1 MPLLNNKCLEDL
13 AQAKVCRL
21 LLWKIEE
28 SEAELKALL
37 PAHFG
42 YAEEADARFQSTK
55 RRMEWLTAR
64 VLLHNIA
71 DISERLGYNAT
82 GRPILSVG
90 SPFVSIS
97 HTGHYVSLLISP
109 TQVGI
114 DIEQRGARAKRI
126 SSFFLKTSEMAL
138 LNTTGLSEEDT
149 AVVLWSAKES
159 VYKMVDMPGL
169 SLLHD
174 ITFQEMQVAPQGTSG
189 TLRAE
194 VCSKDDTIYP
204 NLIINYNIQP
214 DFVLTFCTA
223 NA

>member
-13 AQAKVCRL
+13 AQAKACRL
-21 LLWKIEE
+21 FLWKIEE

-42 YAEEADARFQSTK
+42 YAEEAARFLSAK
-55 RRMEWLTAR
+55 RRLEWLTAR
-64 VLLHNIA
+64 VLLHYVA
-71 DISERLGYNAT
+71 GVSERLGYKET
-82 GRPILSVG
+82 GRPALSEG
-90 SPFVSIS
+90 LPFVSIS
-97 HTGHYVSLLISP
+97 HTGHYVTLLISP
-109 TQVGI
+109 TPAGI
-114 DIEQRGARAKRI
+114 DIEQKGAKAKRI
-126 SSFFLKTSEMAL
+126 SSFFLKTSETAL
-138 LNTTGLSEEDT
+138 LSTTGLSEEDT
-149 AVVLWSAKES
+149 AVVLWCAKES

-194 VCSKDDTIYP
+194 VCSKDGTIYP

-214 DFVLTFCTA
+214 DFVITFCTT

>member
-13 AQAKVCRL
+13 AQAKACHL
-21 LLWKIEE
+21 FLWKIEE
-28 SEAELKALL
+28 NEAELKALL
-37 PAHFG
+37 PTHFG

-64 VLLHNIA
+64 VLLHNVA
-71 DISERLGYNAT
+71 GVSERLGYKDT
-82 GRPILSVG
+82 GRPALSEG
-90 SPFVSIS
+90 SPIVSIS

-114 DIEQRGARAKRI
+114 DIEQRGAKAKRI
-126 SSFFLKTSEMAL
+126 SSFFLKASEMAL
-138 LNTTGLSEEDT
+138 LTTRELSEEDT

-159 VYKMVDMPGL
+159 IYKMVDFPGL

-174 ITFQEMQVAPQGTSG
+174 ITFQEMQVTPQGTSG

-194 VCSKDDTIYP
+194 VCSKDGTIYP

-214 DFVLTFCTA
+214 DFVLTFCTT